1 MRKPLVADQL
11 YERGRFGQKTGKG
24 WYRYTE
30 DRKPIPDPEVLDLI
44 ERTTAAAGIR
54 RRPFAEPEIIER
66 TIYALINEG
75 ARVLDEGFALRA
87 ADIDVIYMN
96 GYGFPAYRGGPMFY
110 ADRVGLP
117 RIYDRVS
124 AFHRQLGER
133 WAPAPLL
140 ARLVQRGKG
149 FSDFDAERDLRTT

>member
-1 MRKPLVADQL
+1 M
-11 YERGRFGQKTGKG
+11 
-24 WYRYTE
+24 
-30 DRKPIPDPEVLDLI
+30 DLI
-44 ERTTAAAGIR
+44 ERTAVGAGIR
-54 RRPFAEPEIIER
+54 RRPFTESEIIER

-87 ADIDVIYMN
+87 ADIDIIYMN

-110 ADRVGLP
+110 ADRVGLR

-124 AFHRQLGER
+124 EFHRQLGER

-140 ARLVQRGKG
+140 ARLVQQGKG
-149 FSDFDAERDLRTT
+149 FTRLRCGITMGSDPITLL